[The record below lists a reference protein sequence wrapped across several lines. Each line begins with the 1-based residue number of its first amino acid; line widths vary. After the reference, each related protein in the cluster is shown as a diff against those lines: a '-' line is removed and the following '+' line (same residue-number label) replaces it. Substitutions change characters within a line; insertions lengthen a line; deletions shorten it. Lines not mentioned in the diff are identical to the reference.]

1 MNIIFISPNYP
12 EDRWRYIH
20 ALRGL
25 GVNVLGIGDADE
37 EFFPHGL
44 KGCLTDYY
52 KVDDLHNYD
61 DAQQFSSPA
70 QNSRTRQWRASNQVV
85 R

>member
-25 GVNVLGIGDADE
+25 GVNVLGIGDASE
-37 EFFPHGL
+37 EYFPHGL

-61 DAQQFSSPA
+61 AVY
-70 QNSRTRQWRASNQVV
+70 RALSYLSYK
-85 R
+85 